1 MKIRRQLLCDRSG
14 VSVLVEYILII
25 GILAL
30 LMAFIVPQLNTLM
43 SRMPT
48 ANAMKNQFQDV
59 ASEISAQITDM
70 LLISPKNGVVKSR
83 VYMPASV
90 GKKTYGV
97 TLENGKLVV
106 ESSLWKQE
114 VNLGKSTLGFLTKG
128 RTFSSE
134 FTHEIVLNSSIHI
147 LPTAVAVV
155 YPTEAA
161 VGENVTLDMTHSY
174 GEGTLYYRW
183 IISSSSGTV
192 TILPQNSQ
200 NSWKEYNPVNPETGI
215 MTWKFSAPGNYTVK
229 LEVKDSLGY
238 VSSDSVEVNVTSN
251 PQPEL
256 YVNKYVVPSTIT
268 PGQSSTVNIFLFG
281 NGINQTSLNITVI
294 HTIDAS
300 GSMNW
305 PTPLSS
311 TAGNVTSSPAIVRFN
326 INNSN
331 YDYLIFVTTSDFDSF
346 YNEYGVRPISLYVKS
361 PNQNYFVQASD
372 VWLNGSQYGYGYVI
386 TNPDTGTWY
395 LAINDLNPKS
405 DETVSV
411 QVYSGRYFVSWFEIY
426 GTVYS
431 TSVVARKTYNAY
443 GITVPEEATKLYVQL
458 IPVQSTSLY
467 LWLKDN
473 FTGTYYVSS
482 ANSWINITNPSAGYT
497 AYVVPSLPPDTTA
510 GYYLN
515 SYIPKIDAAKI
526 AAKTFNG
533 MLRKYDYVGVVK
545 FNDYYATYVVNP
557 PTNDT
562 DLVNRSID
570 TITADGATPM
580 ASGLSYAINELD
592 SFGNSKNSPAVD
604 VIILLSDGNPNIDL
618 AGHYNV
624 RQAISDAIYEAEI
637 AKSKGYIIYT
647 IGYGTDANAT
657 LLRQI
662 AEITGGKFYF
672 AASAQ
677 ELKEIYKSIARDVFT
692 KVAENVTVTD
702 VIPPG
707 VEVLSTTGNV
717 TKTANGTVVSWT
729 LPVVRINQSW
739 TGSITITTTRTG
751 VVLTDVVNVS
761 NVTYF
766 DVVNSRTVTVPLP
779 VKELNVTVTKSAS
792 FELK

>member
-1 MKIRRQLLCDRSG
+1 MKIRRQLLYDRKG

-70 LLISPKNGVVKSR
+70 LLVSPKNGVVKSK
-83 VYMPASV
+83 VYMPSSV
-90 GKKTYGV
+90 SKETYDV
-97 TLENGKLVV
+97 KLENGKLVV
-106 ESSLWKQE
+106 KSNLWTQK
-114 VNLGKSTLGFLTKG
+114 VDLGKSTLGFLTKG

-147 LPTAVAVV
+147 LPTAVAIV

-161 VGENVTLDMTHSY
+161 IGENVTLDMTHSY

-183 IISSSSGTV
+183 IINSSSGATF
-192 TILPQNSQ
+192 TIPSDS
-200 NSWKEYNPVNPETGI
+200 SWKEYDPVNPETGI
-215 MTWKFSAPGNYTVK
+215 MTWKFTNPGNYTVK

-238 VSSDSVEVNVTSN
+238 VSSDSVKVNVTSN
-251 PQPEL
+251 PEPKL

-268 PGQSSTVNIFLFG
+268 PGESSTVNIFLFG

-300 GSMNW
+300 GSMNEI
-305 PTPLSS
+305 TPLSS
-311 TAGNVTSSPAIVRFN
+311 TTGNVTSSPAIVKFN

-331 YDYLIFVTTSDFDSF
+331 YDYLIFVTTDDFDSF
-346 YNEYGVRPISLYVKS
+346 YNEYGIRPISLYVRS
-361 PNQNYFVQASD
+361 PDQNYFVQASD
-372 VWLNGSQYGYGYVI
+372 VWSNGSQDGYGYVI
-386 TNPDTGTWY
+386 TNPNTGIWY

-405 DETVSV
+405 DESVSV
-411 QVYSGRYFVSWFEIY
+411 QVYSGYYFFRWFEIY
-426 GTVYS
+426 STVYS
-431 TSVVARKTYNAY
+431 TSAVAHKTYSSY
-443 GITVPEEATKLYVQL
+443 GINVPEEATKLCVQL
-458 IPVQSTSLY
+458 IPVQTPANLY

-473 FTGTYYVSS
+473 STGTYYI
-482 ANSWINITNPSAGYT
+482 NSTNYWINITNPSAGYT

-510 GYYLN
+510 GYYIN
-515 SYIPKIDAAKI
+515 TYIPKIDAAKI

-545 FNDYYATYVVNP
+545 FNDYSATYIVNP

-562 DLVNRSID
+562 DVVNNSID
-570 TITADGATPM
+570 SITAYGYTPM

-592 SFGNSKNSPAVD
+592 SFNNSKNSPAVD

-624 RQAISDAIYEAEI
+624 RKAISDAIYEANV

-647 IGYGTDANAT
+647 IGYGTDANVT
-657 LLRQI
+657 LLQQI

-672 AASAQ
+672 AANAQ
-677 ELKEIYKSIARDVFT
+677 ELKNIYQSIAKDVFT

-707 VEVLSTTGNV
+707 VDVLSTTGNV
-717 TKTANGTVVSWT
+717 TKTAKGTAVSWT
-729 LPVVRINQSW
+729 IPVVRINQS
-739 TGSITITTTRTG
+739 
-751 VVLTDVVNVS
+751 
-761 NVTYF
+761 
-766 DVVNSRTVTVPLP
+766 
-779 VKELNVTVTKSAS
+779 
-792 FELK
+792 

>member
-1 MKIRRQLLCDRSG
+1 MKIRRRLLCDRKG

-30 LMAFIVPQLNTLM
+30 LMTFIVPQLNTLM

-70 LLISPKNGVVKSR
+70 LLVSPKNGIVKSR

-90 GKKTYGV
+90 GRETYDV
-97 TLENGKLVV
+97 KLENGKLVV
-106 ESSLWKQE
+106 KSNLWTQK
-114 VNLGKSTLGFLTKG
+114 VDLGKSTLGFLTKG

-134 FTHEIVLNSSIHI
+134 LTHEIVLNSSIHI
-147 LPTAVAVV
+147 LPTAVAIV

-183 IISSSSGTV
+183 IISSSSGTITV
-192 TILPQNSQ
+192 LPQ

-215 MTWKFSAPGNYTVK
+215 TSWKFNAPGNYTVK

-251 PQPEL
+251 PQPKL

-268 PGQSSTVNIFLFG
+268 PGQSSTINIFLFG

-300 GSMNW
+300 GSMNEV
-305 PTPLSS
+305 TPLSS
-311 TAGNVTSSPAIVRFN
+311 TTGNVTSSPTIVKIN

-331 YDYLIFVTTSDFDSF
+331 YDYLIFVTTNDFDSF
-346 YNEYGVRPISLYVKS
+346 YWDYGIRPVSLYVKS
-361 PNQNYFVQASD
+361 PDQNYFVQASD
-372 VWLNGSQYGYGYVI
+372 VWSNGSQDGYGYLI
-386 TNPDTGTWY
+386 TNPNTGTWY

-405 DETVSV
+405 DETVSI
-411 QVYSGRYFVSWFEIY
+411 QVYSGRYFIRWFEIY

-431 TSVVARKTYNAY
+431 TSVVAHKTYSSY
-443 GITVPEEATKLYVQL
+443 GINVPEEATEFDVQL
-458 IPVQSTSLY
+458 IPVQTPASLY

-473 FTGTYYVSS
+473 STGTYYINSS
-482 ANSWINITNPSAGYT
+482 NYWINITSPSAGYT
-497 AYVVPSLPPDTTA
+497 AYVVPSMPPDTTT

-515 SYIPKIDAAKI
+515 TYIPKIDAAKI

-562 DLVNRSID
+562 DSVNNSID
-570 TITADGATPM
+570 LITADGYTPM

-592 SFGNSKNSPAVD
+592 SFNNSKNSPAVD

-624 RQAISDAIYEAEI
+624 RQAISDTIKEAEI

-647 IGYGTDANAT
+647 IGYGTDANVT
-657 LLRQI
+657 LLQQI

-677 ELKEIYKSIARDVFT
+677 ELKNIYQSIAKDVFT

-702 VIPPG
+702 VIPSG

-717 TKTANGTVVSWT
+717 TKTAKGTVVSWT

-766 DVVNSRTVTVPLP
+766 DVVNSKQVTVPLP